1 MKEHFLSE
9 LVKKESQKKT
19 KVTLYIPSDLLKSI
33 KHFCVDNDLTLSE
46 FFEKASVD
54 FLNKSTESQNKRQ
67 S

>member
-46 FFEKASVD
+46 FFEKASAE
-54 FLNKSTESQNKRQ
+54 FLDKFAELHDKKN
-67 S
+67 